1 MPKPK
6 SKVKA
11 SPVDYDPD
19 FRRSVVQMV
28 LDGKSP
34 LRIAQDLGIAR
45 SMIYRWRDA
54 ALAAQSPPSSTD
66 ANGPQDQPLG
76 VTAAELAAENARL
89 RRQLLVV
96 EQEREI
102 LKKALN
108 VLSRQP

>member
-6 SKVKA
+6 PKA
-11 SPVDYDPD
+11 KNSPVDYDPD

-34 LRIAQDLGIAR
+34 LRISQDLGIAR

-54 ALAAQSPPSSTD
+54 ALAAQAQP
-66 ANGPQDQPLG
+66 AAELGGVPQDQTMG
-76 VTAAELAAENARL
+76 ITAADLAAENARL